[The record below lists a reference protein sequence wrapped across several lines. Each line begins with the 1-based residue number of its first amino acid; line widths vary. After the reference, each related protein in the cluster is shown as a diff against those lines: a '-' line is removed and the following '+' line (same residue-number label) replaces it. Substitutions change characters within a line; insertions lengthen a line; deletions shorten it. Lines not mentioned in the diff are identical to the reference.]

1 MMDLAEVMGK
11 KTDGEYP
18 AVAHINDNWQGT
30 TSSIQ
35 VQTLVFKHSIDQ
47 F

>member
-1 MMDLAEVMGK
+1 MDSHGN

-18 AVAHINDNWQGT
+18 AVAHIN
-30 TSSIQ
+30 IYKR
-35 VQTLVFKHSIDQ
+35 TLTRKYLFYPSTDTGLKHLIDQ